1 MNPEAVAVL
10 IPIVLFGGFFSWL
23 IVRTLSKA
31 YTAKLQ
37 AGGEAGP
44 ALEAKQEELTAGL
57 EELRREVAELAERVD
72 FAERLL
78 AKGRDGEAGK
88 LGPGERRTGTT

>member
-1 MNPEAVAVL
+1 MNPEAVVVL

-31 YTAKLQ
+31 YTAKLH

-44 ALEAKQEELTAGL
+44 GLEAKHEELAGGL

-72 FAERLL
+72 FTERLL
-78 AKGRDGEAGK
+78 AKGREGEPGK
-88 LGPGERRTGTT
+88 LPHGERRTGST